1 MLLMF
6 LHSLFQCDE
15 LTVVSP
21 RLIAATTSKNF
32 VLRFFYFA
40 FACLLYSIWRAVD
53 LLVQIE
59 VTSEYMRSQL
69 VTANTVLTLLKQ
81 TGIG

>member
-1 MLLMF
+1 M
-6 LHSLFQCDE
+6 
-15 LTVVSP
+15 
-21 RLIAATTSKNF
+21 AATTSKNF

-59 VTSEYMRSQL
+59 LTGEYEQTPL
-69 VTANTVLTLLKQ
+69 VTAENTLTLLKKEI
-81 TGIG
+81 GIG